1 MATALLWGQ
10 VLLFVQ
16 LSWPHREA
24 PGNPEFGINYSCN
37 QAEYLLLED
46 PAAGPAGYVS
56 DARPGRVE
64 WCAAVF
70 DRLLQAT
77 DARYVRLS
85 VEWANVEPMRGQ
97 YDFALVDALLAV
109 AEQHGARVLLT
120 VGVKGQRH
128 PEYYLPGWVT
138 AAGHYP
144 EGATVSDDPL
154 LHDSALAMV
163 AAVVRHVGAS
173 SAIDSWGADNEP
185 FLPSPRA
192 SNWVLSR
199 RFVEEEAATI
209 RANDADARPVLINHA
224 EHFVFDR
231 RWEWTLA
238 DGDIVGTSLYP
249 FRNYEVA
256 GHVFVVPILE
266 IGPLAPNYAAR
277 ARETEAAGKRY
288 WITEL
293 QAEPWP
299 DGDIR
304 YVSPQHPARDL
315 TPANFR
321 RNVDYAR
328 RTGAERV
335 YLWGAEWWLFQ
346 AERYGNDDW
355 LSLARGV
362 IAASR
367 APAAS
372 QTN

>member
-1 MATALLWGQ
+1 
-10 VLLFVQ
+10 
-16 LSWPHREA
+16 
-24 PGNPEFGINYSCN
+24 SCT

-56 DARPGRVE
+56 DARPGRAN
-64 WCAAVF
+64 WCAGVL
-70 DRLLQAT
+70 DRLLEAT
-77 DARYVRLS
+77 GARYLRLS
-85 VEWANVEPMRGQ
+85 VEWANVEPERGQ
-97 YDFALVDALLAV
+97 YDFALIDALLAV
-109 AEQHGARVLLT
+109 AERRQARVLLT

-128 PEYYLPGWVT
+128 PEYYLPSWLT
-138 AAGHYP
+138 AARQYA

-154 LHDSALAMV
+154 LHDNALAMV
-163 AAVVRHVGAS
+163 GAVVRHVAAS
-173 SAIDSWGADNEP
+173 PAIDAWAADNEP

-192 SNWVLSR
+192 ENWVLSR
-199 RFVEEEAATI
+199 SFVEEEESVI
-209 RANDADARPVLINHA
+209 RGNDSAARPVLINHA

-238 DGDIVGTSLYP
+238 DADVVGTSLYP
-249 FRNYEVA
+249 FRNYEIA
-256 GHVFVVPILE
+256 GHTFVVPILE

-277 ARETEAAGKRY
+277 ARMTKAAGKQY

-304 YVSPQHPARDL
+304 YLSPQHPPRDL

-346 AERYGNDDW
+346 AERYGDGEW
-355 LSLARGV
+355 LELARGV
-362 IAASR
+362 IATSSG
-367 APAAS
+367 PAAP
-372 QTN
+372 QAN